1 MKVSNLFLLLLVFS
15 LPLAAEYS
23 KPLVKIDG
31 QTVVTEHYFQ
41 KAWQEHAAGRT
52 YESPATQER
61 AKKMFLRKLVLNKL
75 ADDHRLEIAPEYEAL
90 VRGTAGVRAAGELA
104 TTSGG
109 IIEQLKEAARSI
121 QDTMKT
127 RTAPSTTTIDNR
139 RATRSED
146 SAKVKAERSKKY
158 TNSRTTPRTYTRTHR
173 APVKSVLK
181 KPHTS
186 ARRTMRRKAEK
197 PTVET
202 SQPSISKKA
211 NSSKKTSARTTQR
224 RTEKIAQ

>member
-1 MKVSNLFLLLLVFS
+1 MKVSNLLLLLIVFS

-31 QTVVTEHYFQ
+31 QTVITEHYFQ

-75 ADDHRLEIAPEYEAL
+75 ANDHRLEIAPEYEAL
-90 VRGTAGVRAAGELA
+90 VRGTAGASAAGALA
-104 TTSGG
+104 TTGGG

-121 QDTMKT
+121 QDNMKT

-139 RATRSED
+139 RATKSAD
-146 SAKVKAERSKKY
+146 SAKIKVERSKKY
-158 TNSRTTPRTYTRTHR
+158 ANSRTTPRAYTRTHR
-173 APVKSVLK
+173 APVKSVSK
-181 KPHTS
+181 YPQTR
-186 ARRTMRRKAEK
+186 ARRTIKRKAER

-202 SQPSISKKA
+202 PQPSVGKKA
-211 NSSKKTSARTTQR
+211 SASKKTSARTTQR
-224 RTEKIAQ
+224 RTEKTVQ